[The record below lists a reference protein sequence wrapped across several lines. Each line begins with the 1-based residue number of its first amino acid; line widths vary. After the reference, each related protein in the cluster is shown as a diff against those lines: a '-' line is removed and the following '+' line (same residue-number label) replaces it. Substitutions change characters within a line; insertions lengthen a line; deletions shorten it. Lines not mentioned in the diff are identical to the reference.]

1 MVYLNNIVDGCVARI
16 AAKLEMMEPCSSVK
30 ERIAYGMIKDAEDK
44 GLITP
49 GKSTLIEPTSG
60 NTGIGLAFVGAAR
73 GYKVVLTLTQTMSLE
88 RKTVLLA
95 LGAEVHFT
103 DPRRGVKGLYE
114 KANEILS
121 KTPDGIILHQFK
133 NPANP
138 QTHYRTTGPE
148 IWRDSAGEVDILVG
162 GVGTGGTISGAG
174 KFLKEKKKDLK
185 VYAVEPKESAVLSG
199 CKPRLH
205 LIQGIGAGIIPD
217 NLDFSI
223 VDEIIQTEEEVAKKH
238 EELKKEVQVKKEE
251 LEAGENELKKR
262 EEELEVKRKS
272 LEVKEKSVEELMRE
286 LDERQKEES
295 TEIEK
300 RNQKQEAEARE
311 IEVKRHSLELK
322 EKQLEEREERAKSR
336 KRSRD
341 EDCLTRK
348 KHKHDAKEKET
359 ASDED
364 PEPYSCPDAD
374 FNTFN
379 NNTISSF
386 SVGQVWAL
394 YDPSDEMPRYYA
406 RIRKV
411 LEPKLR
417 VGIRWLESKPAP
429 IACGEF
435 KYGEKTTSSHL
446 MFSHE
451 MHHVRTGKKTV
462 SINPRKGET
471 WALFRDWKQHK
482 RPYGYDFVQ
491 IESELDSDHGVRVAY
506 LGRVEGFTS
515 VYELAEQHG
524 LLKMMIPSDE
534 MLRFSHRVPSF
545 KLTGDEEKGVPA
557 GSFEL
562 DPAAIPKDCLEPLKM
577 YKISINCSKK
587 TQSNGWKQQKYV
599 LTLSKRLCLSSLLSN
614 YKLKGSSFLSSDL
627 LSSFSLFLSDGNTKL
642 YRWDEELVER
652 CLSRAAETATG
663 MLDLSGQVREYKE
676 MMVESVRKQ
685 SLEMEEKEKESD
697 LRRSL
702 EAELLMLV
710 LEMQMVEEVEREFR
724 VRKEKLEE
732 REKVVR
738 VLGENVQER
747 CNEMEKREED
757 FELKAKDVE
766 VKRKE
771 LELKEKSREEKF
783 QLRQDSE
790 AKEIEAKMRSLEL
803 KEKELE
809 RKEKELDELS
819 KQTENDDEADD
830 DEDPEPYN
838 CLDAD
843 FNNFNNT
850 MSSFFVGQVWALY
863 DPLDH
868 MPRLY
873 AKIKKVLELEM
884 RVEVT
889 WLESKQKSHIP
900 ISCGEFKYGERT
912 IKSYL
917 TFSHLMDHIGG
928 TRKKKS
934 IITVNPRKGETWALF
949 RDWKKQQKRPY
960 SYDFVQVVSELDSG
974 GIGVAY
980 LGRVEGFTSVYELAE
995 QNGVL
1000 QMMVTCDEMLRFSHR
1015 VPSFKLTGDEKKGV
1029 PAGSFELDPAAIPRD
1044 YLEASEVKQ
1053 EE

>member
-1 MVYLNNIVDGCVARI
+1 MEPGQQDPVTLGLEHRVTMDQGSIERFMTQVTEQALEVVDLKRQWKEYEEAYALMEETVRNHVLE
-16 AAKLEMMEPCSSVK
+16 AKKKEEESDMKHSLETHVMMLTLEM
-30 ERIAYGMIKDAEDK
+30 
-44 GLITP
+44 
-49 GKSTLIEPTSG
+49 
-60 NTGIGLAFVGAAR
+60 
-73 GYKVVLTLTQTMSLE
+73 
-88 RKTVLLA
+88 
-95 LGAEVHFT
+95 
-103 DPRRGVKGLYE
+103 
-114 KANEILS
+114 
-121 KTPDGIILHQFK
+121 
-133 NPANP
+133 
-138 QTHYRTTGPE
+138 
-148 IWRDSAGEVDILVG
+148 
-162 GVGTGGTISGAG
+162 
-174 KFLKEKKKDLK
+174 
-185 VYAVEPKESAVLSG
+185 
-199 CKPRLH
+199 
-205 LIQGIGAGIIPD
+205 
-217 NLDFSI
+217 
-223 VDEIIQTEEEVAKKH
+223 QTEEAVAQH
-238 EELKKEVQVKKEE
+238 EELKQEVQVKKEE
-251 LEAGENELKKR
+251 LEARENELKKR

-272 LEVKEKSVEELMRE
+272 LEVKEKNFEELMR
-286 LDERQKEES
+286 LHDETMKEES

-300 RNQKQEAEARE
+300 RNQRQEAEARE

-322 EKQLEEREERAKSR
+322 EKQLEEREELLKGKKKKRELDKRAKSR

-341 EDCLTRK
+341 ELAEKDDIDEDCLIRK
-348 KHKHDAKEKET
+348 KHKHDAKEK
-359 ASDED
+359 D

-374 FNTFN
+374 FNSFN
-379 NNTISSF
+379 NNTISS
-386 SVGQVWAL
+386 SAVGQIWAL

-411 LEPKLR
+411 LKPQLR
-417 VGIRWLESKPAP
+417 VGIRWLESKAANKKPVP

-435 KYGEKTTSSHL
+435 KYGDKTTSSHL

-471 WALFRDWKQHK
+471 WALFRDWKKEQQQHK
-482 RPYGYDFVQ
+482 RLYRYDFVQ
-491 IESELDSDHGVRVAY
+491 IESELDSDHGVGVAY
-506 LGRVEGFTS
+506 LGKVVGFTS
-515 VYELAEQHG
+515 VYELAEQHDCF
-524 LLKMMIPSDE
+524 KMMIPSDE

-545 KLTGDEEKGVPA
+545 VLTGDERKGVPA

-562 DPAAIPKDCLEPLKM
+562 DPAAIPKDCLEDLKVYNVCDEFSLQEM
-577 YKISINCSKK
+577 RGMSYLLSFCEGKYLLIKRKCFGALWKISSAHDHDESEAQAEAI
-587 TQSNGWKQQKYV
+587 V
-599 LTLSKRLCLSSLLSN
+599 KRN
-614 YKLKGSSFLSSDL
+614 MGETRFLQRVTVEPVQPA
-627 LSSFSLFLSDGNTKL
+627 GPV
-642 YRWDEELVER
+642 RWDEELVER
-652 CLSRAAETATG
+652 CLSHATETATG

-710 LEMQMVEEVEREFR
+710 LEMQMVEEVVEREFR
-724 VRKEKLEE
+724 VREEKHEE

-738 VLGENVQER
+738 KLGENVQER
-747 CNEMEKREED
+747 CNEMEKREEE
-757 FELKAKDVE
+757 FQLKAKDVE

-771 LELKEKSREEKF
+771 LELKEKRREEQF

-790 AKEIEAKMRSLEL
+790 AKEIEAKMRSLER

-809 RKEKELDELS
+809 RKEKEFEELS
-819 KQTENDDEADD
+819 KQTKNDDEADD

-850 MSSFFVGQVWALY
+850 MSSFSVGQVWALY

-873 AKIKKVLELEM
+873 AKIKKVLELKM
-884 RVEVT
+884 KVEVT
-889 WLESKQKSHIP
+889 WLESKQNSSTP
-900 ISCGEFKYGERT
+900 IACGEFKYGERT

-917 TFSHLMDHIGG
+917 TFSHLMVDHTG
-928 TRKKKS
+928 KKKS
-934 IITVNPRKGETWALF
+934 IITINPRKGETWALF
-949 RDWKKQQKRPY
+949 RDWKKQQQKRPY
-960 SYDFVQVVSELDSG
+960 GYDFVQVVSELDSG

-980 LGRVEGFTSVYELAE
+980 LGRVEGFTSVYELGE

-1000 QMMVTCDEMLRFSHR
+1000 QMMVRCDEMLRFSHR
-1015 VPSFKLTGDEKKGV
+1015 VPSFVLTGDERKGV